1 MPTEVSTSKTSP
13 RWDDGDYSR
22 GEEIANAVTHGF
34 GAVLSISGL
43 ILLVALSFTHPE
55 PVRIISAVVYGSSLT
70 LLFLISTLYHSPQQP
85 KPKKLLQVL
94 DHCAIYLLIA
104 GTYTPFLLIN
114 LKGPWG
120 YTLMGIIW
128 AMAISGIVFK
138 AIFGDR
144 YEKFSLF
151 TYLVMGWLAVVA
163 IPQIIANVPAQT
175 LLLIALGGVV
185 YTAGTVF
192 YAVERIPYNHAI
204 WHLFVLGGSAI
215 HFAAVYLV
223 VAPPL

>member
-1 MPTEVSTSKTSP
+1 MQQEVPTPTPTP
-13 RWDDGDYSR
+13 RWDDGGYSR

-34 GAVLSISGL
+34 GAVLSITGL
-43 ILLVALSFTHPE
+43 ILLVALSFNNPE

-85 KPKKLLQVL
+85 RLKKLLQVL

-128 AMAISGIVFK
+128 AMAVSGIVFK

-151 TYLVMGWLAVVA
+151 TYLVMGWLAVIA

-175 LLLIALGGVV
+175 LLLITLGGVV
-185 YTAGTVF
+185 YTAGAIF
-192 YAVERIPYNHAI
+192 YAIERIPYNHAI
-204 WHLFVLGGSAI
+204 WHLFVLGGSAF
-215 HFAAVYLV
+215 HFVAVFLV